1 MNSFTFKNRYLD
13 VPKRVISYFSP
24 EVWVVILSIIFAVGA
39 TTYYYLHGYIIAYGD
54 AESHLNIAK
63 RVVDSLTP
71 GFAQLGGIWLPLPHI
86 FLIPFVYFDFLW
98 KTGLAGSIVSGI
110 AFIIS
115 ALYIYKLALL
125 LTRHRGASF
134 FASLIFIFNPNI
146 LYLQSTPMTEMT
158 LIVFFILSSY
168 YFILFLRND
177 KKIINLL
184 FAAFFGFCASLSRYD
199 GWALVLME
207 AGVLFLFYFPYRFKF
222 EAFIEKFLD
231 DDSSDQIQIL
241 ERKERISGPLSW
253 SRLEGRLI
261 MFCTLAFFGIILWL
275 AWDGLILGDPLYF
288 SHSQFSANSQQ
299 QGWLARGELPAY
311 YNIFTSLIYY
321 FVTSA
326 ETVGFLVASIAMVG
340 IASFLINKENRYR
353 ILILLIAFVPFF
365 FNVITLFLGQSV
377 IFLPG
382 VTPITFDW
390 TLFNV
395 RYGVM
400 MLPVFALF
408 SGYIFYRSGTL
419 GKALVSSLLVLQC
432 LLFFMGFSSVLALE
446 DGRAGLSSFI
456 AKIPDAQGW
465 LEENYDGGLL
475 LTDDYARTISI
486 VRLPIKMQ
494 DVIYI
499 GNKPYWEESL
509 IEPEKYAKWIVM
521 QKNDSIWKNLIDD
534 ELKQG
539 RLYKYF
545 NKAYTSEDI
554 LIFKRIAD
562 N

>member
-1 MNSFTFKNRYLD
+1 MKNMQFSFDLQKG
-13 VPKRVISYFSP
+13 ISLQFRKWFSKLSTSWG
-24 EVWVVILSIIFAVGA
+24 VGILATILAAGA
-39 TTYYYLHGYIIAYGD
+39 TAFFYIQDTIVAYGD

-63 RVVDSLTP
+63 RVVDSVTP

-275 AWDGLILGDPLYF
+275 SLVGLIFGYPLYF
-288 SHSQFSANSQQ
+288 SHSQF
-299 QGWLARGELPAY
+299 
-311 YNIFTSLIYY
+311 
-321 FVTSA
+321 
-326 ETVGFLVASIAMVG
+326 
-340 IASFLINKENRYR
+340 
-353 ILILLIAFVPFF
+353 
-365 FNVITLFLGQSV
+365 
-377 IFLPG
+377 
-382 VTPITFDW
+382 
-390 TLFNV
+390 
-395 RYGVM
+395 
-400 MLPVFALF
+400 F
-408 SGYIFYRSGTL
+408 SHF
-419 GKALVSSLLVLQC
+419 
-432 LLFFMGFSSVLALE
+432 
-446 DGRAGLSSFI
+446 
-456 AKIPDAQGW
+456 
-465 LEENYDGGLL
+465 
-475 LTDDYARTISI
+475 
-486 VRLPIKMQ
+486 
-494 DVIYI
+494 
-499 GNKPYWEESL
+499 
-509 IEPEKYAKWIVM
+509 
-521 QKNDSIWKNLIDD
+521 QK
-534 ELKQG
+534 Q
-539 RLYKYF
+539 
-545 NKAYTSEDI
+545 
-554 LIFKRIAD
+554 
-562 N
+562 